1 MKKISIITPCFNEE
15 ANVRICSD
23 AVAKVMREQ
32 LPEFDYEHIF
42 SDNASTDST
51 LQVLIALSDDNPK
64 VKVLA
69 NSRNIGP
76 FRNMWSAM
84 AESTGDLVVP
94 LLPADL
100 QDPPSIIPKFV
111 KEWEKGSLVVYG
123 IRAVREEP
131 WLLRMCRTIYYKIIS
146 KMASIEVPVNAGEF
160 LLADRKVIDSIQ
172 SIDDAYPYIRGMIA
186 KTGVKSSKVSYTWVV
201 RKEGKSKNSV
211 LDLIDQA
218 VNGLVSTSRLPAR
231 LVTFLGVLV
240 SSVGFLYAVYTFVK
254 VIINRG
260 DTPVGIPSLIIGVF
274 FLGGLQLISMG
285 ILGEY
290 LLSLHA
296 QIRRDPPHFFIEKR
310 NFPKE

>member
-15 ANVRICSD
+15 ASVQKCSE
-23 AVAKVMREQ
+23 AVAKVMNEQ

-51 LQVLIALSDDNPK
+51 LQVLLTLSDNNPK
-64 VKVLA
+64 IKVLA

-84 AESTGDLVVP
+84 AESTGDLVIP

-100 QDPPSIIPKFV
+100 QDPPNVIPKFV
-111 KEWEKGSLVVYG
+111 EEWKKGSLVVYG
-123 IRAVREEP
+123 IRAIREES
-131 WLLRMCRTIYYKIIS
+131 WILRKCRGVYYKVIS
-146 KMASIEVPVNAGEF
+146 KMASVDIPINAGEF
-160 LLADRKVIDSIQ
+160 LLADRKVIDSLQ
-172 SIDDAYPYIRGMIA
+172 SLDDAYPYIRGMIA
-186 KTGVKSSKVSYTWVV
+186 KTGVVSSKVSYTWER
-201 RKEGKSKNSV
+201 RKEGKSKNSF

-240 SSVGFLYAVYTFVK
+240 SSVGFFYAIYTFVK

-296 QIRRDPPHFFIEKR
+296 QIRRDPPHFFLEKR
-310 NFPKE
+310 NFTKD